1 MSENRLIARQAKG
14 KFAPGV
20 SGNPGGRPKSERHYL
35 IEQYGEDGKALHVMM
50 DAVLA
55 SDRTPAN
62 VRVDILKFKLERL
75 AGKAPLT
82 VDVPQLGA
90 MAEALARKVV
100 HELHPG
106 PTQGAS

>member
-1 MSENRLIARQAKG
+1 MSENRPVSGRVNG

-20 SGNPGGRPKSERHYL
+20 SGNPGGRPKSERNYL
-35 IEQYGEDGKALHVMM
+35 IAQYGPDGETLHALM
-50 DAVLA
+50 DQILA
-55 SDRTPAN
+55 NDRTPPH

-75 AGKAPLT
+75 AGKAPQT

-106 PTQGAS
+106 PTQA

>member
-1 MSENRLIARQAKG
+1 MPEPIARQAKG

-20 SGNPGGRPKSERHYL
+20 SGNPGGRPKSERAYL
-35 IEQYGEDGKALHVMM
+35 IAQYGEDGKKLHTQM
-50 DAVLA
+50 DQILA
-55 SDRTPAN
+55 NVRTPAH

-75 AGKAPLT
+75 AGKAPQT

-90 MAEALARKVV
+90 MAAALSRKVV

-106 PTQGAS
+106 PTQGA